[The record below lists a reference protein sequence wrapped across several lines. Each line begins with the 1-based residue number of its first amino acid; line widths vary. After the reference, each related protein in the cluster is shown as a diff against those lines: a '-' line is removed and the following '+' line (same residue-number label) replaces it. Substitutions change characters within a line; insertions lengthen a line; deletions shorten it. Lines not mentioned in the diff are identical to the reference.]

1 MDAIAFKAQ
10 SQSSCQQGYVLALTL
25 ILMLF
30 ASLILVSS
38 IERTSV
44 ETRIA
49 ASELHRAT
57 LEVAAEQ
64 GVHHFRRAVGLHIDF
79 DKSTKK
85 NCELIADLIAK
96 EGLAN
101 LFDIEENLD
110 EKLKVPGSGERVIKP
125 IFSAA

>member
-25 ILMLF
+25 MLMLF

-49 ASELHRAT
+49 ASELHRST
-57 LEVAAEQ
+57 LKAAAEQ
-64 GVHHFRRAVGLHIDF
+64 GVHHFRRAVDFHIEPS
-79 DKSTKK
+79 KPPIK
-85 NCELIADLIAK
+85 NCELIADL
-96 EGLAN
+96 
-101 LFDIEENLD
+101 
-110 EKLKVPGSGERVIKP
+110 
-125 IFSAA
+125 